1 MLHSCELLS
10 MVRKHSKLIKQIAAE
25 DQEATDV
32 EKDLGFWKDVMDLYF
47 VRGKDSRKRQ
57 DLLFFV
63 RKKVFIFLKFQL

>member
-1 MLHSCELLS
+1 

-57 DLLFFV
+57 DDDLLFFV
-63 RKKVFIFLKFQL
+63 RKKVFIFLKFEL